1 MRAALVLSL
10 LMSGAAFAAPPR
22 PAPKPVDKRPEIEKL
37 FSQLA
42 KAESAEEAHPI
53 EARIEARFRVS
64 GSPSVDLLMTRAE
77 AAAAASDKKTAKK
90 LVEAITNIA
99 PNYAEGWHTRAAMEQ
114 ADGDDTDALVSLQ
127 KTVLLNPRHF
137 AAMVEL
143 ADMLEDYGDKGG
155 ALKLY
160 RRALDLTGEADG
172 PARQIVFRH
181 EPGVPGSNPR
191 SRLGLA
197 VRGAT
202 RPGRAARRQSS
213 PGTPGGS
220 PRTARPC
227 SCGSRGRGRCG
238 RARGRGR
245 A

>member
-1 MRAALVLSL
+1 MRTALILSL
-10 LMSGAAFAAPPR
+10 LLACGPLYAAPAKA
-22 PAPKPVDKRPEIEKL
+22 PAPKTPAPKEVNSEEQLFRQLKQAQSSEDAHVIEEKL
-37 FSQLA
+37 KLM
-42 KAESAEEAHPI
+42 
-53 EARIEARFRVS
+53 FRPS

-99 PNYAEGWHTRAAMEQ
+99 PTYAEGWHTRAAMEQ

-160 RRALDLTGEADG
+160 RRALDLDPQLEVA
-172 PARQIVFRH
+172 
-181 EPGVPGSNPR
+181 
-191 SRLGLA
+191 SRK
-197 VRGAT
+197 VRELT
-202 RPGRAARRQSS
+202 TSVEGRDI
-213 PGTPGGS
+213 
-220 PRTARPC
+220 
-227 SCGSRGRGRCG
+227 
-238 RARGRGR
+238 
-245 A
+245 

>member
-1 MRAALVLSL
+1 MRTALVLSFL
-10 LMSGAAFAAPPR
+10 LACGTAYAAPAKA
-22 PAPKPVDKRPEIEKL
+22 PAPKTPAPKEVNSEEQL
-37 FSQLA
+37 FRQLKQA
-42 KAESAEEAHPI
+42 QSAEDAHVI
-53 EARIEARFRVS
+53 EQKLKLMFRPS

-160 RRALDLTGEADG
+160 RRALDLDPQLDVA
-172 PARQIVFRH
+172 
-181 EPGVPGSNPR
+181 
-191 SRLGLA
+191 SRK
-197 VRGAT
+197 VRELT
-202 RPGRAARRQSS
+202 TSVEGRDI
-213 PGTPGGS
+213 
-220 PRTARPC
+220 
-227 SCGSRGRGRCG
+227 
-238 RARGRGR
+238 
-245 A
+245 